1 MRREVAAAVAR
12 TLPGQDE
19 ADGVL
24 GGGAAA
30 RVVPTPRPA
39 VRYRDVGGAETVL
52 QDVRELIEY
61 PLTHPEIYRHLG
73 VDPPRGILL
82 HGPPGCGKTLLANAI
97 AGELGVRYY
106 CLAAPEIVSGMSGE
120 SEAKLRALFAEAAA
134 NAPCIVFIDEIDA
147 ITPKRETAQREMERR
162 IVAQLLSCLDGLGNG
177 VSGSSSASGASSEG
191 KDRSEPIEISD
202 DGNGNESDGGNM
214 EAPAP
219 PRGPVI
225 VIGATNRPD
234 SIEPALRRAGRFDRE
249 IALGIPDAAARAR
262 ILQVIARRLRL
273 SGDFDF
279 DAIARVT
286 GGFVG
291 ADLAALTKEAAVL
304 AVHRIFAE
312 LFSSSRAITPPPPGG
327 DGGDAKDGNGSEQ
340 QQQQQQPAQHQQ
352 QQPEEQQ
359 EKTLSERIEVSD
371 RLREMGEPFSE
382 EQMAGLCIT
391 MDDFQQAVKKVQPS
405 AKREGFSS
413 TPNVHWRDVGALAGV
428 RAQLIDAI
436 VGPIRQPELYRAV
449 GIRTSSGVLLFGPP
463 GCGKT
468 LIAKAVA
475 NECGANFIG
484 IKGPQLLNK
493 YVGEAERAVRQLF
506 ARAATSAPCVIF
518 FDELDALCPR
528 RAGGADGSD
537 STGASRLVN
546 QLLTEMD
553 GLEARRDVF
562 VVAATNRPDVIDP
575 AMLRPGRLDKLIAV
589 DLPDAAGR
597 AEVLA
602 AICHAQRCPVA
613 PDVDF
618 AAVARDPRCTG
629 FSGADLGALVHDA
642 ALQVLHEA
650 LAARG
655 IRLDQEAPVDL
666 AAARRARTPEPQP
679 DLVIRT
685 EHFLRAFA
693 SVRRSVSEEDE
704 RLYKA
709 LRHSLHCI
717 KGSGTSSSSTPSS
730 SSSSSS
736 N

>member
-1 MRREVAAAVAR
+1 MRREVTAAVAR
-12 TLPGQDE
+12 TLPEQDDVL
-19 ADGVL
+19 AGV
-24 GGGAAA
+24 GGSGSS
-30 RVVPTPRPA
+30 RVAPTPRPA

-134 NAPCIVFIDEIDA
+134 HAPCIVFIDEIDA

-162 IVAQLLSCLDGLGNG
+162 IVAQLLACLDSLGNP
-177 VSGSSSASGASSEG
+177 SSSSSEG
-191 KDRSEPIEISD
+191 GGADQGDPIEVDD
-202 DGNGNESDGGNM
+202 DGNDGNGAM
-214 EAPAP
+214 EAPGV

-273 SGDFDF
+273 AGDFDF

-291 ADLAALTKEAAVL
+291 ADLAALAKEAAVL

-312 LFSSSRAITPPPPGG
+312 LFASRTLTPTPALPE
-327 DGGDAKDGNGSEQ
+327 AETKAEATATATATTTTEATKEQ
-340 QQQQQQPAQHQQ
+340 Q
-352 QQPEEQQ
+352 EQQ
-359 EKTLSERIEVSD
+359 EKQEQQEEKQKRTLEERVQVSD
-371 RLREMGEPFSE
+371 RLREMGEPLSE
-382 EQMAGLCIT
+382 EQMSGLCIT

-413 TPNVHWRDVGALAGV
+413 TPNVHWGDVGALAGV

-528 RAGGADGSD
+528 RSGGADGSD

-562 VVAATNRPDVIDP
+562 VIAATNRPDVIDP

-602 AICHAQRCPVA
+602 AICHAQRCPVS

-618 AAVARDPRCTG
+618 AAIARDPRCTG

-655 IRLDQEAPVDL
+655 IHLDQAAPVDFAL
-666 AAARRARTPEPQP
+666 HRRDARTPEPQP
-679 DLVIRT
+679 DIVIRT

-704 RLYKA
+704 QLYKA

-730 SSSSSS
+730 SS